1 MINTRDLNSPRRSPT
16 PLMTFTKHNCII
28 NLQKNGD
35 VQNRIK
41 QKSENLLFDEL
52 DQYNIKLNFDEIDD
66 ILDRYVATAI
76 IRLPDA

>member
-1 MINTRDLNSPRRSPT
+1 
-16 PLMTFTKHNCII
+16 MTFTKHNCII